1 MDHLLDHLS
10 ALTRLLG
17 HPVSAQALAAQT
29 TRNAAGRLDFHS
41 LAEVLRVHG
50 FDNKLDERGL
60 DQLPELAVPFLL
72 IMLDGSGR
80 VVEAVRSLSD
90 PLTGQTRRV
99 FVIRALDGERAEW
112 DEAALAQE
120 YSGYVWFLKARPQKD
135 LRSELPEY
143 TMGRAWF
150 WRVIWRFRR
159 YYVQVVLATVLIN
172 LLSLVGS
179 LYVMNVYD
187 RVVPN
192 KAYETLWALSIG
204 VVLANLFE
212 FVARMVRS
220 RLTDIAGKKADL
232 IISTALFRRMMA
244 MELADKPASAGSYAN
259 NLRDFESVREF
270 MTSASLLALV
280 DLPFLLLF
288 IAVIY
293 VIAGPL
299 AWVPL
304 VSVPLVVGA
313 GLLAQAPLAR
323 YAQESMKEG
332 SQRQGLAVEA
342 IEGIETIKAN
352 NAANWAQQ
360 RWDHFTAVTAAA
372 GMKLRDVSNLVMGF
386 AQWVQQLNTVGLVV
400 WGTYLVHSDNVAQ
413 RITMG
418 ALIAS
423 VILSGRALSP
433 LSSVAALLVRFQ
445 QARVALRGLDA
456 MVQRRTER
464 DVERSYVSLSRIPG
478 QIEFRQVEF
487 RYGQGAPVLKDINLV
502 IQPGE
507 KVAILGRI
515 GSGKS
520 TLLRL
525 AAGLYAPVQGHVL
538 LDDVD
543 MRQIDPA
550 DLRSQVSL
558 LGQSPRLF
566 FGTLRDNLQLG
577 RMDRFSADD
586 ELIAALRR
594 FGLDRVVQQH
604 PMGLDLPI
612 GEDGHGLSGGQ
623 KQIVSLVRLTLRD
636 PKVVLLD
643 EPTSGLDEMTEV
655 AALRTLA
662 EWGQQ
667 RTLVVVTHR
676 PSVLPFVQRV
686 IVVDQGRIVMDG
698 PRDQVLQRLR
708 GGPAAN
714 TPSGEAAATAAPRSS
729 APSAAAHGAAEGAT
743 SVSGAPGAPARTPPA
758 PPPAA
763 GPRVTVVN
771 IDRRSATPPQ
781 GAPK

>member
-288 IAVIY
+288 IAIIY

-662 EWGQQ
+662 EWGHE

>member
-17 HPVSAQALAAQT
+17 HPVSAQALAAQA
-29 TRNAAGRLDFHS
+29 TRNAAGRLDFRS

-50 FDNKLDERGL
+50 FDNKLDEREL
-60 DQLPELAVPFLL
+60 DQLPELAAPFLL

-80 VVEAVRSLSD
+80 VVEAIRSLSD

-99 FVIRALDGERAEW
+99 FVIRAPDGKRSEW
-112 DEAALAQE
+112 DEAALAKD
-120 YSGYVWFLKARPQKD
+120 YSGYVWFLKARPEKD

-179 LYVMNVYD
+179 LYLMNVYD

-204 VVLANLFE
+204 VVLASLFE
-212 FVARMVRS
+212 FVARIVRS

-232 IISTALFRRMMA
+232 IISSALFRRMMA

-280 DLPFLLLF
+280 DLPFFLLF

-293 VIAGPL
+293 LIAGPL

-323 YAQESMKEG
+323 YAQESMKQG

-352 NAANWAQQ
+352 NAANWVQQ
-360 RWDHFTAVTAAA
+360 RWEHFTAVAAAA

-386 AQWVQQLNTVGLVV
+386 AQWVQHLNTVGIVV

-423 VILSGRALSP
+423 VILSNRALSP

-456 MVQRRTER
+456 MMQRRTER
-464 DVERSYVSLSRIPG
+464 DVERSYVSLSRIRG
-478 QIEFRQVEF
+478 KIEFRQVEF

-507 KVAILGRI
+507 KVAILGHI

-538 LDDVD
+538 LDGVD

-550 DLRSQVSL
+550 DLRSHVSL

-577 RMDRFSADD
+577 CMDRFSADD

-604 PMGLDLPI
+604 PMGLDMPI

-636 PKVVLLD
+636 PEVVLLD
-643 EPTSGLDEMTEV
+643 EPTSGLDGITEI

-662 EWGQQ
+662 EWGRE
-667 RTLVVVTHR
+667 RTMVVVTHR
-676 PSVLPFVQRV
+676 ATVLPFVQRV
-686 IVVDQGRIVMDG
+686 IVIHQGRIVMDG
-698 PRDQVLQRLR
+698 PRDEVLQRLR
-708 GGPAAN
+708 GGRVAN
-714 TPSGEAAATAAPRSS
+714 TPSGKAAATAAPRTP
-729 APSAAAHGAAEGAT
+729 APSAAARSAANEAM
-743 SVSGAPGAPARTPPA
+743 SVSGAPAKTPPA

-763 GPRVTVVN
+763 GPQVTVSN
-771 IDRRSATPPQ
+771 INRRSATPPQ
-781 GAPK
+781 GVPK

>member
-10 ALTRLLG
+10 AVTRLLG

-72 IMLDGSGR
+72 IMLDGGGR
-80 VVEAVRSLSD
+80 VVEAVRSLPD

-112 DEAALAQE
+112 DEAALAEQ
-120 YSGYVWFLKARPQKD
+120 YAGYVWFLKARPQTD

-172 LLSLVGS
+172 VLSLVGS

-204 VVLANLFE
+204 VVLASLFE
-212 FVARMVRS
+212 FAARMVRS

-244 MELADKPASAGSYAN
+244 MDLADKPASAGSYAN

-304 VSVPLVVGA
+304 LSVPLVVGA

-360 RWDHFTAVTAAA
+360 RWDHFTAATAAA

-386 AQWVQQLNTVGLVV
+386 AQWAQQLNTVALVV

-464 DVERSYVSLSRIPG
+464 DVERSYVSLSRIAG
-478 QIEFRQVEF
+478 QIEFRQVSF
-487 RYGQGAPVLKDINLV
+487 RYGQGAPVLNDVNLV
-502 IQPGE
+502 IRPGE

-525 AAGLYAPVQGHVL
+525 AAGLYAPAQGNVL

-655 AALRTLA
+655 AALRALA
-662 EWGQQ
+662 EWGQG
-667 RTLVVVTHR
+667 RTMVVVTHR

-708 GGPAAN
+708 SGPATHA
-714 TPSGEAAATAAPRSS
+714 PSGDAAVPSAPEPS
-729 APSAAAHGAAEGAT
+729 APSAPAPAAAAGAT
-743 SVSGAPGAPARTPPA
+743 DVAGGPSTPAATAPS

-771 IDRRSATPPQ
+771 IDRRGATPPQ
-781 GAPK
+781 RKP

>member
-10 ALTRLLG
+10 AVTRLLG

-72 IMLDGSGR
+72 IMLDGGGR
-80 VVEAVRSLSD
+80 VVEAVRSLPD

-112 DEAALAQE
+112 DEAALAEQ
-120 YSGYVWFLKARPQKD
+120 YSGYVWFLKARPQTD

-172 LLSLVGS
+172 VLSLVGS

-204 VVLANLFE
+204 VVLASLFE
-212 FVARMVRS
+212 FAARMVRS

-244 MELADKPASAGSYAN
+244 MDLADKPASAGSYAN

-304 VSVPLVVGA
+304 LSVPLVVGA

-360 RWDHFTAVTAAA
+360 RWDHFTAATAAA

-386 AQWVQQLNTVGLVV
+386 AQWAQQLNTVALVV

-464 DVERSYVSLSRIPG
+464 DVERSYVSLSRIAG
-478 QIEFRQVEF
+478 QIEFRQVSF
-487 RYGQGAPVLKDINLV
+487 RYGQGAPVLNDVNLV
-502 IQPGE
+502 IRPGE

-525 AAGLYAPVQGHVL
+525 AAGLYAPAQGNVL

-655 AALRTLA
+655 AALRALA
-662 EWGQQ
+662 EWGQG
-667 RTLVVVTHR
+667 RTMVVVTHR

-708 GGPAAN
+708 SGPATHA
-714 TPSGEAAATAAPRSS
+714 PSGDAAVPSAPEPS
-729 APSAAAHGAAEGAT
+729 APSAPAPAAAAGAT
-743 SVSGAPGAPARTPPA
+743 DVAGGPSTPAATAPS

-771 IDRRSATPPQ
+771 IDRRGATPPQ
-781 GAPK
+781 RKP

>member
-1 MDHLLDHLS
+1 
-10 ALTRLLG
+10 
-17 HPVSAQALAAQT
+17 
-29 TRNAAGRLDFHS
+29 
-41 LAEVLRVHG
+41 
-50 FDNKLDERGL
+50 
-60 DQLPELAVPFLL
+60 
-72 IMLDGSGR
+72 
-80 VVEAVRSLSD
+80 
-90 PLTGQTRRV
+90 
-99 FVIRALDGERAEW
+99 
-112 DEAALAQE
+112 
-120 YSGYVWFLKARPQKD
+120 
-135 LRSELPEY
+135 
-143 TMGRAWF
+143 
-150 WRVIWRFRR
+150 
-159 YYVQVVLATVLIN
+159 
-172 LLSLVGS
+172 
-179 LYVMNVYD
+179 MNVYD

-204 VVLANLFE
+204 VVLASLFE
-212 FVARMVRS
+212 FAARMVRS

-244 MELADKPASAGSYAN
+244 MDLADKPASAGSYAN

-304 VSVPLVVGA
+304 LSVPLVVGA

-360 RWDHFTAVTAAA
+360 RWDHFTAATAAA

-386 AQWVQQLNTVGLVV
+386 AQWAQQLNTVALVV

-464 DVERSYVSLSRIPG
+464 DVERSYVSLSRIAG
-478 QIEFRQVEF
+478 QIEFRQVSF
-487 RYGQGAPVLKDINLV
+487 RYGQGAPVLNDVNLV
-502 IQPGE
+502 IRPGE

-525 AAGLYAPVQGHVL
+525 AAGLYAPAQGNVL

-655 AALRTLA
+655 AALRALA
-662 EWGQQ
+662 EWGQG
-667 RTLVVVTHR
+667 RTMVVVTHR

-708 GGPAAN
+708 SGPATHA
-714 TPSGEAAATAAPRSS
+714 PSGDAAVPSAPEPS
-729 APSAAAHGAAEGAT
+729 APSAPAPAAAAGAT
-743 SVSGAPGAPARTPPA
+743 DVAGGPSTPAATAPS

-771 IDRRSATPPQ
+771 IDRRGATPPQ
-781 GAPK
+781 RKP

>member
-99 FVIRALDGERAEW
+99 FVIRALDSERTEW
-112 DEAALAQE
+112 DEAALAEE

-172 LLSLVGS
+172 VLSLAGS

-212 FVARMVRS
+212 FAARMVRS

-244 MELADKPASAGSYAN
+244 MDLADKPASAGSYAN

-288 IAVIY
+288 IVVIY
-293 VIAGPL
+293 AIAGPL

-323 YAQESMKEG
+323 YAQASMKEG

-386 AQWVQQLNTVGLVV
+386 AQWVQQLNTVALVV

-464 DVERSYVSLSRIPG
+464 DVERSYVSLSRVSG
-478 QIEFRQVEF
+478 QIEFRQVGF
-487 RYGQGAPVLKDINLV
+487 RYGQGATVLDDVNLV
-502 IQPGE
+502 IRPGE

-525 AAGLYAPVQGHVL
+525 AAGLYAPAQGNVL

-550 DLRSQVSL
+550 DLRAQVSL

-586 ELIAALRR
+586 ELVAALRR

-655 AALRTLA
+655 AALRALA
-662 EWGQQ
+662 EWGQG
-667 RTLVVVTHR
+667 RTMVVVTHR

-708 GGPAAN
+708 GGPATHA
-714 TPSGEAAATAAPRSS
+714 PSGEAAAPAAPRPP
-729 APSAAAHGAAEGAT
+729 APSAP
-743 SVSGAPGAPARTPPA
+743 APGAADGTTGVGGGPGTPAATAPS

-771 IDRRSATPPQ
+771 IDRRGATPPQ
-781 GAPK
+781 RKP

>member
-99 FVIRALDGERAEW
+99 FVIRALDGERTEW
-112 DEAALAQE
+112 DEAALAE
-120 YSGYVWFLKARPQKD
+120 DYSGYVWFLKARPQKD
-135 LRSELPEY
+135 LRSDLPEY

-172 LLSLVGS
+172 VLSLVGS

-212 FVARMVRS
+212 FAARMVRS

-244 MELADKPASAGSYAN
+244 MDLADKPASAGSYAN

-386 AQWVQQLNTVGLVV
+386 AQWVQQLNTVALVV

-478 QIEFRQVEF
+478 QIEFRQVGF
-487 RYGQGAPVLKDINLV
+487 RYGQGAPVLNDVNLV
-502 IQPGE
+502 IRPGE

-525 AAGLYAPVQGHVL
+525 AAGLYAPAQGNVL

-655 AALRTLA
+655 AALRALA
-662 EWGQQ
+662 EWGQS
-667 RTLVVVTHR
+667 RTMVVVTHR

-708 GGPAAN
+708 GGPAAHAS
-714 TPSGEAAATAAPRSS
+714 SGEAAAPAAPRPP
-729 APSAAAHGAAEGAT
+729 APSAPAPAAAAGATGAAGGPGTPAAT
-743 SVSGAPGAPARTPPA
+743 APS

-771 IDRRSATPPQ
+771 IDRHGATPPQ
-781 GAPK
+781 RKP

>member
-80 VVEAVRSLSD
+80 VVEAVRSLPD

-143 TMGRAWF
+143 TMGRVWF

-172 LLSLVGS
+172 VLSLVGS

-212 FVARMVRS
+212 FAARMVRS

-244 MELADKPASAGSYAN
+244 MDLADKPASAGSYAN

-293 VIAGPL
+293 FIAGPL

-386 AQWVQQLNTVGLVV
+386 AQWVQQLNTVALVV

-478 QIEFRQVEF
+478 QIEFRQVQF
-487 RYGQGAPVLKDINLV
+487 RYGQGAPVLNDVNLV
-502 IQPGE
+502 IRPGE

-525 AAGLYAPVQGHVL
+525 AAGLYAPTQGHVL

-655 AALRTLA
+655 AALRALA
-662 EWGQQ
+662 EWGQG
-667 RTLVVVTHR
+667 RTMVVVTHR

-686 IVVDQGRIVMDG
+686 IVVDQGCIVMDG
-698 PRDQVLQRLR
+698 PREQVLQRLR
-708 GGPAAN
+708 GGPAAKA
-714 TPSGEAAATAAPRSS
+714 PSGEAAAPAAPRPP
-729 APSAAAHGAAEGAT
+729 APSAPAPAAAGGAT
-743 SVSGAPGAPARTPPA
+743 GAGNGPSAPAATA
-758 PPPAA
+758 PSPLPAA

-771 IDRRSATPPQ
+771 IDRRGATPPERK
-781 GAPK
+781 P

>member
-90 PLTGQTRRV
+90 SLTGQTRRV

-112 DEAALAQE
+112 DEAALAEE

-172 LLSLVGS
+172 VLSLVGS

-212 FVARMVRS
+212 FAARMVRS
-220 RLTDIAGKKADL
+220 RLTDIAGKKAEL

-244 MELADKPASAGSYAN
+244 MDLADKPASAGSYAN
-259 NLRDFESVREF
+259 NLREFESVREF

-288 IAVIY
+288 IVVIY
-293 VIAGPL
+293 AIAGPL

-386 AQWVQQLNTVGLVV
+386 AQWVQQLNTVALVV
-400 WGTYLVHSDNVAQ
+400 WGTYLVHSDNAAQ

-464 DVERSYVSLSRIPG
+464 DVERSYVSLSRVSG
-478 QIEFRQVEF
+478 QIEFRQVGF
-487 RYGQGAPVLKDINLV
+487 RYGQGATVLDDVNLV
-502 IQPGE
+502 IRPGE

-525 AAGLYAPVQGHVL
+525 AAGLYAPAQGNVL

-550 DLRSQVSL
+550 DLRAQVSL

-566 FGTLRDNLQLG
+566 FGTLRDNVQLG

-586 ELIAALRR
+586 ELVAALRR

-655 AALRTLA
+655 AALRALA
-662 EWGQQ
+662 EWGQG
-667 RTLVVVTHR
+667 RTMVVVTHR

-698 PRDQVLQRLR
+698 SRDQVLQRLR
-708 GGPAAN
+708 GGPATTA
-714 TPSGEAAATAAPRSS
+714 PSGAAS
-729 APSAAAHGAAEGAT
+729 
-743 SVSGAPGAPARTPPA
+743 PPA
-758 PPPAA
+758 PPPPTPSAPA
-763 GPRVTVVN
+763 SGARRATAGEGATPSAPTASAPAPGVGPRVTVVN
-771 IDRRSATPPQ
+771 IDRRGNPPP
-781 GAPK
+781 GRAS

>member
-1 MDHLLDHLS
+1 MDQLLDHLS

-60 DQLPELAVPFLL
+60 DQLPELAVPLLL

-80 VVEAVRSLSD
+80 VVEAVHSLSD
-90 PLTGQTRRV
+90 PLTGQARRV

-112 DEAALAQE
+112 DEAALAPE

-172 LLSLVGS
+172 VLSLVGS

-212 FVARMVRS
+212 FAARMVRS

-244 MELADKPASAGSYAN
+244 MDLADKPASAGSYAN

-386 AQWVQQLNTVGLVV
+386 AQWVQQLNTVALVV

-464 DVERSYVSLSRIPG
+464 DVERSYVSLSRVSG
-478 QIEFRQVEF
+478 QIEFRQVDF
-487 RYGQGAPVLKDINLV
+487 RYGQGAPVLNDVNLV
-502 IQPGE
+502 IRPGE

-525 AAGLYAPVQGHVL
+525 AAGLYAPAQGNVL

-550 DLRSQVSL
+550 DLRAQVSL

-655 AALRTLA
+655 AALRALA
-662 EWGQQ
+662 EWGQG
-667 RTLVVVTHR
+667 RTMVVVTHR

-708 GGPAAN
+708 ASPAAN
-714 TPSGEAAATAAPRSS
+714 APSGEAAAPAAPRPS
-729 APSAAAHGAAEGAT
+729 APSAPAPAVAGGAT
-743 SVSGAPGAPARTPPA
+743 GVAGGPGTPAATAPSPQ
-758 PPPAA
+758 PAA

-771 IDRRSATPPQ
+771 IDRRGATPPERK
-781 GAPK
+781 P